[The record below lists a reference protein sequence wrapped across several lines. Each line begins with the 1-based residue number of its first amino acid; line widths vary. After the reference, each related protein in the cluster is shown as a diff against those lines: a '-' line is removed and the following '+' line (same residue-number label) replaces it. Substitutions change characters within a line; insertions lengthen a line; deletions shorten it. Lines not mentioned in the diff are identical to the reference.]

1 MSQNQKEKHL
11 GQPRG
16 SSDCDC
22 DCDCLKMAKDI
33 NQEQTLQQKQN
44 KPGLI

>member
-16 SSDCDC
+16 SSDC

-44 KPGLI
+44 NPGLI